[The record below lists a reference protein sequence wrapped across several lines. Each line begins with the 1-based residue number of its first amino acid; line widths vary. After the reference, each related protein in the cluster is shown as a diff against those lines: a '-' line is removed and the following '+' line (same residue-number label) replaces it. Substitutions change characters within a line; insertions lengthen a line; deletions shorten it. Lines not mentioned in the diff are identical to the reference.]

1 MMRWPI
7 SVLLAVLA
15 ILVLPAFS
23 RSLHAEEPEAEE
35 TTQSPQ
41 AVPGAA
47 VVVRPSIYLGYGSAR
62 TYVVPVARPYR
73 RGPLPAAVGVYIGP
87 RTFYAGVLAPW
98 GSFPP
103 ALYAASVPL
112 PLLAARPADYGGHS
126 YGQGVT
132 VYRPSLDPTLKQP
145 PTTGS
150 DRSTDESAMPKA
162 PEPATGP
169 ETIPAPQPFDVP
181 NSGGYSPRPRGG
193 LVNPTPPLKPRPPAP
208 RPAPWGA
215 TESGPREF

>member
-41 AVPGAA
+41 AVPG
-47 VVVRPSIYLGYGSAR
+47 
-62 TYVVPVARPYR
+62 
-73 RGPLPAAVGVYIGP
+73 AAVGVYIGP